1 MKSLKE
7 RMQKIDKICQKLN
20 IPDQNKGLFK
30 RKKNNSCIM
39 KEQDKNINNVSMI
52 SSNAGCI
59 ISRTQLKKQQSIQ
72 MLQCDTVRSQ
82 TLSLKQLKMIHE
94 QDQIQCMQSQKE
106 ELQNQINQLVQMKK
120 QIQEQEEKKKKQFIT
135 QDTSLLPQMLK
146 LQQEKL
152 SIENEI
158 NQIDSKIEQVRYSNI
173 NKLQVLQKRNWKEEK
188 KSFEQKWLDLEQNES
203 KIQIDDKLYNLF
215 IHDSPPQ
222 EQVDQKTIDTL
233 TKEVEDLLCLK
244 LPDEQEDQQVEQSQ
258 RSKLNQNYQS
268 PLYIIEEEQSVEL
281 SFQKL

>member
-1 MKSLKE
+1 MKTLKE
-7 RMQKIDKICQKLN
+7 RMLKIDKICQKLN
-20 IPDQNKGLFK
+20 IPEQSKGLFK
-30 RKKNNSCIM
+30 KRKNNSCIM

-94 QDQIQCMQSQKE
+94 QDQIQSMQSQKE

-120 QIQEQEEKKKKQFIT
+120 QIQEQEEKKKKQFII

-158 NQIDSKIEQVRYSNI
+158 TQIDSKIEQVRYSNI
-173 NKLQVLQKRNWKEEK
+173 NKIQVLQKRNWKEEK

-203 KIQIDDKLYNLF
+203 KNDDKLYNLF

-222 EQVDQKTIDTL
+222 EEQVDQKTIDTL

-244 LPDEQEDQQVEQSQ
+244 LPDEQDDQQLQQSQ
-258 RSKLNQNYQS
+258 RSKFNQNYQS
-268 PLYIIEEEQSVEL
+268 PLQIIEEEQSVEL